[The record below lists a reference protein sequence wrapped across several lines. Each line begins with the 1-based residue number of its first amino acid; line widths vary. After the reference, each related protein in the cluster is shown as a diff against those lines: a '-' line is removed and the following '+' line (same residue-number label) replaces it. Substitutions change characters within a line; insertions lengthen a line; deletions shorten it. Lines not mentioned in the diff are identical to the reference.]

1 MTFPIVFEPRTYRD
15 FGSHDRFV
23 SFRVMVETSD
33 LYVKAHSALERETEA
48 LILKARSQVEAA
60 IARRRE
66 FLTSLTPVGEDSL
79 DSPLVLNMIR
89 AGKKANTGPMAAVA
103 GAIAEFVG
111 RELMGM
117 SPEVIVENGG
127 DIFLHVD
134 SPVTV
139 GLFAGSSPFSGRI
152 GLKLDATPIPIGI
165 CTSSAKVGPS
175 LSLGKA
181 DAATVVSADTSLA
194 DAVATGMGNRVRQ
207 ESDIKAAV
215 EWALSIP
222 GITGALAVF
231 GDKIAAVGN
240 LELVSIPVGNEHA
253 IDQEK

>member
-1 MTFPIVFEPRTYRD
+1 MTVPIVYEPRTYRD

-23 SFRVMVETSD
+23 SFRVVIETSD
-33 LYVKAHSALERETEA
+33 LYVKAHSLLERETKA

-60 IARRRE
+60 IARRPE
-66 FLTSLTPVGEDSL
+66 FLTSLLPVGEDSQ
-79 DSPLVLNMIR
+79 DSPLVLSMIR

-111 RELMGM
+111 RELIGM

-139 GLFAGSSPFSGRI
+139 GLYAGSSPFSGRI
-152 GLKLDATPIPIGI
+152 GLRLDATPIPVGI

-181 DAATVVSADTSLA
+181 DAATVVSPDTSLA
-194 DAVATGMGNRVRQ
+194 DAVATAMGNRVQ
-207 ESDIKAAV
+207 KASDIKASV
-215 EWALSIP
+215 EWAMSIP
-222 GITGALAVF
+222 GITGALAIL
-231 GDKIAAVGN
+231 GDKIAAVGD
-240 LELVSIPVGNEHA
+240 LELVSIPL
-253 IDQEK
+253 